1 MKKIRITSII
11 LSIFIAM
18 SAVTANASV
27 LGSSLIDGYSVE
39 IGEGITATYNQ
50 WYSDQEGVG
59 QQTENYLTYLPNSDV
74 EPIITGGEYVYGRT
88 TIENEIERIRNLR
101 INPIAGTN
109 ADFFSLQTGV
119 PMSNVI
125 VDGKILTKDGTEQY
139 GIGILDDNTAFMSK
153 FTIHSVMTKEDGSQM
168 NIYNI
173 NKYRQPYAA
182 YLMTDE
188 FSTETHNNTKGFDVV
203 LGSVEGELKIGSE
216 ITATVESVDE
226 YEGSIAIPEGKL
238 VLTVDS
244 AAPEE
249 FLNPI
254 STLQIG
260 EKITISFGVTGD
272 ERWKDAKLGLGATGG
287 MLIENGEV
295 NTNFEA
301 GANPRTALGIK
312 KDGSLLLYTID
323 GRKKGYSYGVQL
335 KTLANRLKELGCVDA
350 INLDGGGS
358 TCFVLQFPGDSNT
371 TLNNKPSDGKS
382 RAVSNFIFFK
392 NNLKPTGILNKLTVY
407 PLTSYVLTGASVKIT
422 TKATDTAY
430 YPVKLN
436 GLPEYTV
443 EENSDSTVDENGI
456 FTAKDSKAVTVY
468 ATKNN
473 ITGST
478 KIVCLDTPTDIVVK
492 AKDNDKNIKELKLK
506 RGESIN
512 LYAES
517 YAGYNKLIDKA
528 DLYTWSCDEEI
539 GTITENGTF
548 TSADVLKADG
558 NIYVTAGKKTVT
570 IPVNITRTG
579 NESADEM
586 YTEINCESLDN
597 DYTISLSSQYGITV
611 AEDGI
616 IVKVDGSKIP
626 FEYAD
631 NQITFTVPEGTTS
644 VTVFVK
650 NSEGL
655 TSFYTDKKDT
665 ENGETPFNDT
675 EGHWAQQVISNM
687 YRYRIVNGEN
697 TNDGLKFNPNKSM
710 TRSEFAVMITNYLG
724 INTAN
729 YENTVLPYED
739 ADEIA
744 AWAENSFK
752 ALYELGIIKGVIGTD
767 GKLYA
772 NPVSSITR
780 AETATIISRTLP
792 EGIKVSEIISSDID
806 EIAEWAYDGIGTLI
820 TLNAINGYEDGTIR
834 PLRNVTKSEAA
845 KILFTII

>member
-1 MKKIRITSII
+1 MRKIRITSII
-11 LSIFIAM
+11 LSILITM
-18 SAVTANASV
+18 STVTANASV

-59 QQTENYLTYLPNSDV
+59 QQTENYVTYKPNSDV

-88 TIENEIERIRNLR
+88 KIEKEIERIRNLG
-101 INPIAGTN
+101 ITPIAGTN

-153 FTIHSVMTKEDGSQM
+153 FTIHSVMTKEDGSIM
-168 NIYNI
+168 SIYNI

-203 LGSVEGELKIGSE
+203 LGSLEGELKIGSE

-226 YEGSIAIPEGKL
+226 YEGSIAIPKGKL

-249 FLNPI
+249 FLTPI
-254 STLQIG
+254 STLSIG
-260 EKITISFGVTGD
+260 EKITISFGITGD
-272 ERWKDAKLGLGATGG
+272 ERWKKAKLGLGATGG

-295 NTNFEA
+295 NTKFEA

-323 GRKKGYSYGVQL
+323 GRKKGYSYGAQL

-358 TCFVLQFPGDSNT
+358 TSFVLQFPGDNTT
-371 TLNNKPSDGKS
+371 TLNNRPSDGSS
-382 RAVSNFIFFK
+382 RAVANFIFFK
-392 NNLKPTGILNKLTVY
+392 NNLKPTGKLDKLTVY
-407 PLTSYVLTGASVKIT
+407 PLTSYVLTGATVKLT

-430 YPVKLN
+430 YPIKLN
-436 GLPEYTV
+436 EKIEYTV
-443 EENSDSTVDENGI
+443 EENAESTVDENGI

-468 ATKNN
+468 ATKNG

-492 AKDNDKNIKELKLK
+492 SKENDKKVSELKLK
-506 RGESIN
+506 RGESAK

-517 YAGYNKLIDKA
+517 FAGYNKLIDKE
-528 DLYTWSCDEEI
+528 DLYKWSCDEEV
-539 GTITENGTF
+539 GTITEDGTF
-548 TSADVLKADG
+548 TAADVLKAEG

-570 IPVNITRTG
+570 IPVSITRTG
-579 NESADEM
+579 NESNDEM
-586 YTEINCESLDN
+586 YTEIDCESVDN
-597 DYTISLSSQYGITV
+597 DYTISLTSQYGITV
-611 AEDGI
+611 AEKDI
-616 IVKVDGSKIP
+616 VVKVDGSKIP
-626 FEYAD
+626 FELAD
-631 NQITFTVPEGTTS
+631 NQITFTTPKDTTS
-644 VTVFVK
+644 VTIFVT

-655 TSFYTDKKDT
+655 TSYYTDKKETDNI
-665 ENGETPFNDT
+665 ENPFKDT

-687 YRYRIVNGEN
+687 YRYKIVNGEN
-697 TNDGLKFNPNKSM
+697 TNEGLKFNPNKSM

-724 INTAN
+724 ISTAN

-744 AWAENSFK
+744 SWAENSFK
-752 ALYELGIIKGVIGTD
+752 ALYDLGIIKGVIGTD

-772 NPVSSITR
+772 NPISSITR

-792 EGIKVSEIISSDID
+792 EGIKVSEITSSDID

>member
-11 LSIFIAM
+11 LSILIIM
-18 SAVTANASV
+18 STVTANASV

-59 QQTENYLTYLPNSDV
+59 QQTENYLIYEPNSDV
-74 EPIITGGEYVYGRT
+74 EPIITGGEYVYGKTR
-88 TIENEIERIRNLR
+88 IEKEIERIRNLG
-101 INPIAGTN
+101 ITPIAGTN

-139 GIGILDDNTAFMSK
+139 GIGILEDNTAFMSK
-153 FTIHSVMTKEDGSQM
+153 FTIYSVMTKEDGSQM
-168 NIYNI
+168 SIYNI

-244 AAPEE
+244 LAPEE
-249 FLNPI
+249 FLTPI
-254 STLQIG
+254 STLKIG

-272 ERWKDAKLGLGATGG
+272 ERWKEVKSGLGATGG
-287 MLIENGEV
+287 MLIENGEI
-295 NTNFEA
+295 NTNLEA

-323 GRKKGYSYGVQL
+323 GRKKGYSYGAQL

-358 TCFVLQFPGDSNT
+358 TSFVLQFPGDNTT
-371 TLNNKPSDGKS
+371 TLNNKPSDGIS
-382 RAVSNFIFFK
+382 RAVANFIFFK
-392 NNLKPTGILNKLTVY
+392 NNLKPTGKLNKLTVY
-407 PLTSYVLTGASVKIT
+407 PLTSYVLTGATVKLT

-430 YPVKLN
+430 YPVNLD
-436 GLPEYTV
+436 GIEYTV
-443 EENSDSTVDENGI
+443 EENAESTVDKNGV
-456 FTAKDSKAVTVY
+456 FTAKDSKTVTVY

-492 AKDNDKNIKELKLK
+492 SKENDKKITELKLK
-506 RGESIN
+506 RSESAN

-528 DLYTWSCDEEI
+528 DLYNWTCDEEV
-539 GTITENGTF
+539 GTITEDGIF
-548 TSADVLKADG
+548 TAADVLKADG
-558 NIYVTAGKKTVT
+558 NIYVTAGKKTAT
-570 IPVNITRTG
+570 IPVSITRTG
-579 NESADEM
+579 NESDDEM
-586 YTEINCESLDN
+586 YTEINCESN
-597 DYTISLSSQYGITV
+597 ENEYIASLTSQYGISV
-611 AEDGI
+611 SNEDI

-626 FEYAD
+626 FDFTD
-631 NQITFTVPEGTTS
+631 NQITFTVPEDSSS
-644 VTVFVK
+644 VTVFVT
-650 NSEGL
+650 NSEGF
-655 TSFYTDKKDT
+655 TSFYTDKKET
-665 ENGETPFNDT
+665 ENTENPFKDT
-675 EGHWAQQVISNM
+675 EGHWAKQVISNM
-687 YRYRIVNGEN
+687 YKYRIVNGEN
-697 TNDGLKFNPNKSM
+697 TSEGLKFNPNKSM

-744 AWAENSFK
+744 TWAENSFK
-752 ALYELGIIKGVIGTD
+752 ALYDLGIIKGVIGTD

-792 EGIKVSEIISSDID
+792 EGIKVSEITSSDID